1 MTSPAAP
8 LDPELHPAPAH
19 VPGGVLAFV
28 PVSAAHDGGGDSD
41 ATLDALEARGALQR
55 EEVALARALA
65 PARRASFVA
74 GRLALRAAVGAVRPE
89 HERFALLR
97 DARGRPL
104 LPPGVGGSISHKRD
118 RAVAIAAPDAGDGE
132 RVDRDARHIGVDLEA
147 RPSPEDVGRPS
158 LARRI
163 LTAREQ
169 DALDAEARD
178 DALAHR
184 EGTLVRFALKE
195 AIYKAIDPWVGRYV
209 RFTEVEL
216 DLRGTGANAGDASVG
231 LLLPELDD
239 SRVRVTAAWRL
250 EGAWIIATA
259 RSERLDR

>member
-1 MTSPAAP
+1 MASPVPP

-28 PVSAAHDGGGDSD
+28 PVDVAHDAD
-41 ATLDALEARGALQR
+41 ALLDALATNGALQPA
-55 EEVALARALA
+55 EVALARALA

-89 HERFALLR
+89 HERWALLR
-97 DARGRPL
+97 DERGRPV
-104 LPPGVGGSISHKRD
+104 LPPGVGGSISHKRN

-132 RVDRDARHIGVDLEA
+132 RVDRDARHVGVDLEA
-147 RPSPEDVGRPS
+147 RPSPDDIGRPS

-163 LTAREQ
+163 LTPREH
-169 DALDAEARD
+169 DALDADARG

-184 EGTLVRFALKE
+184 EGALVRFALKE

-216 DLRGTGANAGDASVG
+216 DVQGAGSNAGDAAVT
-231 LLLPELDD
+231 LLLPELDGAII
-239 SRVRVTAAWRL
+239 RLTAAWRL
-250 EGAWIIATA
+250 DGAWIIATA
-259 RSERLDR
+259 RSEWLER